1 VKILLSHRNFPT
13 PTAAQAAMTYVFEQ
27 FAMLERTHPRVW
39 NMLNLSVEDPAPG
52 LLTMPKREWQARFY
66 IRRLCTE
73 AAGLFAPNYYSDG
86 MEPRVEFELVSDYV
100 RPAMSYDE
108 ALRIIGTPITGRCG
122 CDTFFGL
129 TCRFCEAQERHE
141 EAMEL
146 IATASETM
154 VDADI
159 RELVAA

>member
-1 VKILLSHRNFPT
+1 MKILLSHRNFPT
-13 PTAAQAAMTYVFEQ
+13 STAAQAAMTYVFQQ

-52 LLTMPKREWQARFY
+52 LLTMPARQLQARLY
-66 IRRLCTE
+66 IRLICTE
-73 AAGLFAPNYYSDG
+73 AAGRFAPAYYSDG
-86 MEPRVEFELVSDYV
+86 MEPRVEFELVSDYT

-108 ALRIIGTPITGRCG
+108 ALRIMRTPITGHCG

-129 TCRFCEAQERHE
+129 TCRFCEAHERHE
-141 EAMEL
+141 EAMDL

-154 VDADI
+154 VDSEI
-159 RELVAA
+159 QELVAA

>member
-1 VKILLSHRNFPT
+1 MKILLSHRNFPT
-13 PTAAQAAMTYVFEQ
+13 STAAQAAMTYVFEQ
-27 FAMLERTHPRVW
+27 FAMIERTYPRVW

-52 LLTMPKREWQARFY
+52 LLTMSKRQLRARLH
-66 IRRLCTE
+66 IRLICTE

-154 VDADI
+154 VDAEI